1 MVRTIDH
8 NKIGKFKTLGIP
20 LKMVGTP
27 SSIRYAPP
35 LLGQHTE
42 EVLKEYLDL
51 NATAVEELRHKK
63 VIT

>member
-1 MVRTIDH
+1 
-8 NKIGKFKTLGIP
+8 
-20 LKMVGTP
+20 MVGTP

-42 EVLKEYLDL
+42 EVLKEYLGL
-51 NATAVEELRHKK
+51 NAAAVEKLRHQK